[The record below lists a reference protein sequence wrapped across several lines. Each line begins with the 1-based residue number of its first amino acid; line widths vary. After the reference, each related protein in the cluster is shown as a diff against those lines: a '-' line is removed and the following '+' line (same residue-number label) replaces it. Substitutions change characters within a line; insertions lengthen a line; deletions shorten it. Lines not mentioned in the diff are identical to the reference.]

1 MRNWSMTPSN
11 HLLEAFP
18 GIRVT
23 KRNTTDLYDQNA
35 MGIWWG
41 FSFCFSVSTTFF
53 SSLLTFTR
61 FAYVSPL
68 MHAKRGET
76 KESRTPVFFCLGLCT
91 LVSSM
96 SYEDENING
105 GMTF

>member
-1 MRNWSMTPSN
+1 M
-11 HLLEAFP
+11 L
-18 GIRVT
+18 
-23 KRNTTDLYDQNA
+23 
-35 MGIWWG
+35 WG
-41 FSFCFSVSTTFF
+41 YGGASPLASRFLRPF
-53 SSLLTFTR
+53 SLLTFTR

-76 KESRTPVFFCLGLCT
+76 KESRTPEFFLSVGLCT